1 MALKASWPP
10 DLMSPPEHPLLRSLR
25 SLPPSSWDVPVSFT
39 RREAATHRVHGGGDA
54 RPSSQCGAP
63 LEGAAWEPPGR
74 AAELSLGLT
83 HLEDHLVGVT
93 EQVHDRGACSFYA
106 ARGGVDLQA
115 VVAAQAG
122 VWGEVG
128 TEQSSLRAHPG
139 TGTPTPAEAP
149 W

>member
-1 MALKASWPP
+1 M
-10 DLMSPPEHPLLRSLR
+10 
-25 SLPPSSWDVPVSFT
+25 SFT
-39 RREAATHRVHGGGDA
+39 RREADTWVHGGGDA
-54 RPSSQCGAP
+54 RPSSWCAAP
-63 LEGAAWEPPGR
+63 LEGAARGPPGR

-93 EQVHDRGACSFYA
+93 KQVHDRGARSFYA

-115 VVAAQAG
+115 VVAVQAG

-139 TGTPTPAEAP
+139 TGTPPPAEAP